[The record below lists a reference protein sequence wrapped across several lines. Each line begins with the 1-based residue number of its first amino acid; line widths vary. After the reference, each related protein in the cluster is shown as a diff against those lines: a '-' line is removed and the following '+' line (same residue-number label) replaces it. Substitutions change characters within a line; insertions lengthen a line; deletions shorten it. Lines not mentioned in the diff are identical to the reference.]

1 MDVGGGGAEVVA
13 LEYMVK
19 RDEGAT
25 QGMIKDLKDIAATG
39 LTGKAAM
46 EALSQTIKQR
56 FEESKRAAADLKL
69 AMASLPP
76 EILAMDKAMA
86 NAANAAKNMNKAM
99 AEAIA
104 MNKQFDKDR
113 ASAADSSMSGMLTG
127 AVAGGVA
134 ALVTQGLDLIKSALM
149 AVKDLAVEAF
159 QAIVDGLIKSVGQAV
174 EFEKV
179 MTRIKVLSNSSA
191 EDMKLYNDQILAMAP
206 AVGVG
211 PQKLVEALERITSLG
226 TTGADAMAILETS
239 AKLSAVG
246 MGEASTIATALTG
259 VINSYGKENIT
270 AAQAADVLTATV
282 REGGAEAN
290 AYAGTLGRVAPL
302 AAQLGI
308 SFADLGANLAAFTRL
323 GVSASEA
330 TTGISSFMTAMI
342 HETKGG
348 NEALASVGMTYAKVR
363 AQIQDQGLAQTMVG
377 LMKAFE
383 GNDAMLSKLLPNVR
397 ALRDALA
404 TAGAQGEEY
413 IAIQGRIR
421 DSSGDAADAFKA
433 TTETAAFQF
442 ASMQAAVESAGLAIG
457 QALLPSVQK
466 VAVAVGSDLIPIMEN
481 LVSWFTKNR
490 EEIESNT
497 VKALE
502 MLRNALAGGLVEFEK
517 MKAALEGLA
526 GSPITAWIKEQ
537 AEEWLYLDD
546 VLAKLTGGT
555 SFKKLMELG
564 QAKRNAD
571 YMASLPQTALGDFH
585 IPGGVESQAYSGP
598 GEQVS
603 KETFDAMVKVREE
616 LVKKRAADEAA
627 AEASKHHAEAMKEAA
642 KEAKAQAKELIN
654 IQISQMHAMQEA
666 ERGFEKDD
674 RKQMNKEAHE
684 LLMGQFKEEIL
695 AKQEQARADAA
706 ASRVYINGSEIE
718 RAIMRGNMMD
728 EATAY
733 QAHLKANKLQIETL
747 EALKKAHPEMKKY
760 YQDQIDGLKRCNEEG
775 STWRENVSAIGQ
787 GLSMMGDKMG
797 GTAGSVVKLF
807 GAMSAGAANY
817 GKQLTTAEKIQAGFQ
832 AAAAAWDIY
841 QTNKEKLNGGAAA
854 MNGAATGAQAGAAF
868 GPYGMIIGAVV
879 GGLLGFFSGSKFR
892 DMAHAAG
899 RTLGFEISEE
909 LAKAIAKTMK
919 DLKVDVKTASLL
931 NLDKAMAEGPQN
943 VTFYKK
949 QIAELMVGIAA
960 GSIPAK
966 QGIEQLGK
974 AFMKV
979 TEAAQAGD
987 KAAQKMLALMM
998 QEARATGVKVPEIT
1012 AAVKAALD
1020 VATKG
1025 MQDFAENFTIASP
1038 EDAKAEAMI
1047 FSSIFWAKVK
1057 EDGIVAAGQA
1067 MLPAWKAMQ
1076 QALDDAGID
1085 PKVTAAILAP
1095 MQGIMDILGDEK
1107 LAKIIAGLDGATR
1120 AVKGLS
1126 DAGYMT
1132 QGAFEGLQQVA
1143 QSTYAQLIA
1152 GGADANAAL
1161 MALAP
1166 TLAQIISDHE
1176 RYGTVI
1182 DDATQKLIDEAKAAG
1197 IAFPTD
1203 PLLQVVDL
1211 LGELVIL
1218 MGGTL
1223 PESVNR
1229 ASEAYKALGQAARDA
1244 ANAANS
1250 VNGPSGGSGEGGGP
1264 KGNGGEGGPGYA
1276 RGGTV
1281 NAPESGQ
1288 NVTVHGLEHIMRPEQ
1303 FQSYLSAA
1311 MAQAGKAGMGGGGPV
1326 TVVVQLDGQRLGQ
1339 AVVDMRRRGSAAFGK
1354 G

>member
-13 LEYMVK
+13 VEYTVK

-25 QGMIKDLKDIAATG
+25 DGMIKDLKGIAA
-39 LTGKAAM
+39 AAK
-46 EALSQTIKQR
+46 EAQAEIKGIGSAGGGGGFSGMAEIGAIVAGVAGAVQLLKTPL
-56 FEESKRAAADLKL
+56 EQVAAAWHV
-69 AMASLPP
+69 
-76 EILAMDKAMA
+76 ILD
-86 NAANAAKNMNKAM
+86 
-99 AEAIA
+99 IG
-104 MNKQFDKDR
+104 KQ
-113 ASAADSSMSGMLTG
+113 
-127 AVAGGVA
+127 
-134 ALVTQGLDLIKSALM
+134 ALD
-149 AVKDLAVEAF
+149 
-159 QAIVDGLIKSVGQAV
+159 AIVEGLIHGVGQAV

-226 TTGADAMAILETS
+226 TTGADAMSILEVS

-348 NEALASVGMTYAKVR
+348 AEALGTVGLTYAKVR

-421 DSSGDAADAFKA
+421 DSAGDAADAFKA

-442 ASMQAAVESAGLAIG
+442 ASMQASVESAGLAIG

-466 VAVAVGSDLIPIMEN
+466 VAIAIGSDLIPIMEN

-517 MKAALEGLA
+517 MKLAMEGLA

-585 IPGGVESQAYSGP
+585 IPGGVESQAYGGP

-603 KETFDAMVKVREE
+603 QEAFDAMVKVREE
-616 LVKKRAADEAA
+616 LVKKRAAEEAA

-642 KEAKAQAKELIN
+642 KAAKELPKLLEA
-654 IQISQMHAMQEA
+654 QGKALMDLHKQMDPSQHDDFDKA
-666 ERGFEKDD
+666 D
-674 RKQMNKEAHE
+674 RKMMNKEAHDQ
-684 LLMGQFKEEIL
+684 LMAQFKEEMR
-695 AKQEQARADAA
+695 AKEEMARVDAA

-718 RAIMRGNMMD
+718 RAIMRGKLLD

-733 QAHLKANKLQIETL
+733 QEHLKNNKLQIEEL

-760 YQDQIDGLKRCNEEG
+760 YQDQIDGLKKCSSGLEE
-775 STWRENVSAIGQ
+775 WKSAAGQIGE
-787 GLSMMGDKMG
+787 MMIGIGKD
-797 GTAGSVVKLF
+797 GT
-807 GAMSAGAANY
+807 GAMSGVATAIGYAAKAFENY
-817 GKQLTTAEKIQAGFQ
+817 KNNASTAQKVV
-832 AAAAAWDIY
+832 AAAMGAMAIY
-841 QTNKEKLNGGAAA
+841 NSTKEDLSAGHGALSGAEQGAAA
-854 MNGAATGAQAGAAF
+854 GSSFGAVGI
-868 GPYGMIIGAVV
+868 IIGAIA
-879 GGLLGFFSGSKFR
+879 GGLIGLFSGGGFR
-892 DMAHAAG
+892 EMAHRAG
-899 RTLGFEISEE
+899 ATLGFEISAE
-909 LAKAIAKTMK
+909 LAKAISKTMK
-919 DLKVDVKTASLL
+919 DLHVDVNTASLL
-931 NLDKAMAEGPQN
+931 NLDKAFAESGKPITAFGSQVN
-943 VTFYKK
+943 SLF
-949 QIAELMVGIAA
+949 LGIASK
-960 GSIPAK
+960 SIPAK
-966 QGIEQLGK
+966 QGVEQLSK
-974 AFMKV
+974 AF
-979 TEAAQAGD
+979 TEVAKSAEAGD
-987 KAAQKMLALMM
+987 KAAQKMLVAMI
-998 QEARATGVKVPEIT
+998 QQARATGVKVPEIA
-1012 AAVKAALD
+1012 AAVKTAMD
-1020 VATKG
+1020 VAVKG
-1025 MQDFAENFTIASP
+1025 AQDFAENFKITSP

-1047 FSSIFWAKVK
+1047 FSSVFWAKVK
-1057 EDGIVAAGQA
+1057 EDGLVEAGKA
-1067 MLPAWKAMQ
+1067 LLPAWKAMQ
-1076 QALDDAGID
+1076 QALKDAGID
-1085 PKVTAAILAP
+1085 PKVTAALLAP
-1095 MQGIMDILGDEK
+1095 MAGLMNILGDEK
-1107 LAKIIAGLDGATR
+1107 LAKIVAGLDGATR

-1132 QGAFEGLQQVA
+1132 AGAFAALQAVA

-1152 GGADANAAL
+1152 GGADADAAL

-1211 LGELVIL
+1211 LGELVLI

-1223 PESVNR
+1223 PESVQR
-1229 ASEAYKALGQAARDA
+1229 SSQAYKDLAEQARRA
-1244 ANAANS
+1244 ADEANRI
-1250 VNGPSGGSGEGGGP
+1250 NGPTENGGGGRPP
-1264 KGNGGEGGPGYA
+1264 KDGGDGGGPGYA

-1311 MAQAGKAGMGGGGPV
+1311 MAQAGKAGMGGSGPV